1 MPLLFS
7 SIQNPVSLANK
18 DQMRELNDLLVE
30 MSQLCDEMGQ
40 SHSCTDSVLNI
51 SNKILARR
59 SRMSDVLDHQLLL
72 CKVNDNEEDSN
83 KTHEEVDEEGDI
95 DSNEGDS
102 NEEDIDS
109 NEERQL

>member
-1 MPLLFS
+1 
-7 SIQNPVSLANK
+7 
-18 DQMRELNDLLVE
+18 
-30 MSQLCDEMGQ
+30 
-40 SHSCTDSVLNI
+40 
-51 SNKILARR
+51 
-59 SRMSDVLDHQLLL
+59 MSDVLDHQLLL